1 MVDVFSSNYR
11 SALMGRIRSHGN
23 KTTEL
28 KLIEIFKDNGIT
40 GWRRKQNL
48 VGKPDFVFRRS
59 RVCVF
64 VDGCFWHGCPKC
76 YRSPSSNQVYWSAKI
91 ERNRARDRLVTRTL
105 KASGWRV
112 LRIWEHQ
119 LADKARGRLLSR
131 LSKYLGQRVTIG
143 SGKTA
148 IS

>member
-1 MVDVFSSNYR
+1 MVDVFSVKDR

-28 KLIEIFKDNGIT
+28 KLVEIFKANRIT
-40 GWRRKQNL
+40 GWRRKQDL
-48 VGKPDFVFRRS
+48 IGKPDFVFRRE

-76 YRSPSSNQVYWSAKI
+76 YRAPSSNQVYWGAKI
-91 ERNRARDRLVTRTL
+91 ERNRVRDRLVSRSL
-105 KASGWRV
+105 KASKWKV

-119 LADKARGRLLSR
+119 LTDKGRGRLIAR
-131 LSKYLGQRVTIG
+131 LH
-143 SGKTA
+143 A
-148 IS
+148 ILN